1 VRCAPCMKFYYVEPS
16 LLPMWRRFN
25 DFPWRR
31 KRPPSELLPMTMAE
45 FVARLAEGCPLP
57 HMAYPPEGEEFY
69 YCQARLAGSMLG
81 DIDLYSPPFSCL
93 GRPGAPGRK
102 DGFQAHPPSGLQIAQ
117 IPRMFLS
124 PAGAISP
131 LHFDTASSFLTQV
144 HGRKRLVFYPPEDL
158 PSLYPYGRWH
168 ILRRRSRMDPAAPD
182 FHKYP
187 KFAGLTGRE
196 ALLEPGDIL
205 WFPGYWSHYTE
216 SQDLSLSMT
225 YRFWTSE
232 QTSKGSRNRGLL
244 SIWQD

>member
-93 GRPGAPGRK
+93 GRPGAPGEIPS
-102 DGFQAHPPSGLQIAQ
+102 FQYTVYTPLSEVPSSGKL
-117 IPRMFLS
+117 PLS
-124 PAGAISP
+124 GAR
-131 LHFDTASSFLTQV
+131 H
-144 HGRKRLVFYPPEDL
+144 
-158 PSLYPYGRWH
+158 
-168 ILRRRSRMDPAAPD
+168 RRRNCFSSHTN
-182 FHKYP
+182 F
-187 KFAGLTGRE
+187 
-196 ALLEPGDIL
+196 DIQV
-205 WFPGYWSHYTE
+205 E
-216 SQDLSLSMT
+216 
-225 YRFWTSE
+225 
-232 QTSKGSRNRGLL
+232 NRC
-244 SIWQD
+244 